1 LTHSLSAVGRY
12 GAVDVYYP
20 ATGATAALVTAVD
33 ATFGAVDGE
42 HVVHVAEVAEYRPGA
57 FFERELPPIVAVVE
71 GHALDLLVVDGYV
84 TLDPTGR
91 PGLGQHIHH
100 ELGIPVVG
108 VAKTAFCGA
117 THAFEVFRGSRRP
130 LLVTAAGLAPADAA
144 DLVRAMAGPHRLP
157 DALKRVDTLSR
168 SRSAE

>member
-1 LTHSLSAVGRY
+1 VGRY
-12 GAVDVYYP
+12 GAVDVYYL
-20 ATGATAALVTAVD
+20 ATGATAALVTAAE

-42 HVVHVAEVAEYRPGA
+42 HVVHVAEVAGYRPGA
-57 FFERELPPIVAVVE
+57 FVERELPPIAAVVA
-71 GHALDLLVVDGYV
+71 GHDLDLLVVDGYV
-84 TLDPTGR
+84 TLDAAGR

-108 VAKTAFCGA
+108 VAKTAFRGA
-117 THAFEVFRGSRRP
+117 THALEVFRGGSRRP
-130 LLVTAAGLAPADAA
+130 LLVTAAGLAAADAA